1 MLINAYEMGTDKGG
15 TLNWSDLRLHFVDT
29 FSLLFSSVT
38 FYVWT
43 ATLGFA
49 VLAGPFGSY
58 DTMSWPIRTAYWAAV
73 ITAAILVGFAARATM
88 RALLGGRHPAL
99 FDLGASFLVGIAL
112 GPLIW
117 FLRGWMDPILAHED
131 LNPIKITLNSF
142 LIACGVFVVR
152 RQIGAEAP
160 TSYWSRPATKPE
172 TPAQTRLHRRLSCP
186 PFAEIHRLSANN
198 HYVEVA
204 TSDGIETL
212 RLRLVDAIEEMEPV
226 AGICTHRSHWV
237 AFAAISGTERESG
250 GKIFLLLKNGD
261 RVPVSRKYRP
271 NLEAAGVIDSLDA
284 VFQAR

>member
-38 FYVWT
+38 FSVWT

-186 PFAEIHRLSANN
+186 RPTRWQRPSTHGPPPA
-198 HYVEVA
+198 
-204 TSDGIETL
+204 
-212 RLRLVDAIEEMEPV
+212 PP
-226 AGICTHRSHWV
+226 HRSARHRPSMHDGHRGAGRQV
-237 AFAAISGTERESG
+237 LRSFRLGSRHVGRPQCPPRPRSGLPG
-250 GKIFLLLKNGD
+250 
-261 RVPVSRKYRP
+261 RP
-271 NLEAAGVIDSLDA
+271 CRLTAWRPEYPPP
-284 VFQAR
+284 